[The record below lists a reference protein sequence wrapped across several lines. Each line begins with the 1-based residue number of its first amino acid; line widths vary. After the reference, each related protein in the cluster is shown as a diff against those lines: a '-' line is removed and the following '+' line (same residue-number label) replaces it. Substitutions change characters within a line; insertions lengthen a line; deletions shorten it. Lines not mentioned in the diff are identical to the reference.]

1 MVMEFLDEIAEKVIN
16 PNSLFNSALATWT
29 MENHVDVTGELYT
42 LLAYDETRRLEIANE
57 AVKHC
62 GKHVADKRYW
72 MSVIERDAFLGAEL
86 RMIFEGLKMLCEVP
100 IDKEPLP
107 SPAEAWERWKLQT
120 RGQDVEVETRHVR
133 DRSPRRPSNGGHHGG
148 AHSPRERSPERR
160 DLRHV
165 RDRSPRRPSNGGHH
179 GGAHSPRERSPE
191 RRDLC
196 VSQMLGELKML
207 T

>member
-1 MVMEFLDEIAEKVIN
+1 MVMGILDEIAEKVIN
-16 PNSLFNSALATWT
+16 PNSLFDSALATWT
-29 MENHVDVTGELYT
+29 IEKNVTGELYT
-42 LLAYDETRRLEIANE
+42 LLAYDETTRLEIANE

-72 MSVIERDAFLGAEL
+72 MSVIERDAFLGSEL

-100 IDKEPLP
+100 IDEEPLP

-148 AHSPRERSPERR
+148 AHSPRERSP
-160 DLRHV
+160 V
-165 RDRSPRRPSNGGHH
+165 
-179 GGAHSPRERSPE
+179 